1 MSSKSKAGVQ
11 KLAIKPGET
20 ETEIGFLLD
29 YKLNPAEEEHI
40 KTYQKIWEKRL
51 ADYESFFEKKKA
63 KKTKRK

>member
-1 MSSKSKAGVQ
+1 MSISSKAGVQ
-11 KLAIKPGET
+11 KLAIKPVET
-20 ETEIGFLLD
+20 ETESDFLLD
-29 YKLNPAEEEHI
+29 YKLNPAEEEHT

>member
-20 ETEIGFLLD
+20 ETEIVFLLD
-29 YKLNPAEEEHI
+29 YKLNPAEEEHT
-40 KTYQKIWEKRL
+40 KTYKKIWEKRL